1 MRPVHAPEDRRVEPG
16 LEVVERPVVG
26 GANHLPRYYVNRVIR
41 QRRIYDLIGLDQKE
55 AFPYLERYLV
65 PPAVAPD
72 RHHFD
77 DLFQLIV

>member
-16 LEVVERPVVG
+16 LEVVERPVIG

-55 AFPYLERYLV
+55 ALPHLERDLV
-65 PPAVAPD
+65 PSAVASD